1 MLLEVLLKVIVNLT
15 GKASEMFTNLLLSDE
30 GKKTHVVGTIE
41 FEGET
46 DSMSNDDE
54 IEYMS
59 SDMTFILIER

>member
-1 MLLEVLLKVIVNLT
+1 
-15 GKASEMFTNLLLSDE
+15 MFTNLLLSDE